1 MANGE
6 QLNVSLE
13 PHLQD
18 ALASIHKLTP
28 TGLSED
34 LAPYLSAE
42 RDTTDDRVI
51 PYAILQKVSRWAQTL
66 EGITALQECS
76 PQLDP
81 RSFTMTSL
89 LVGTRTSPEKRFP
102 PYVPRDPLEER
113 RRAIDDRK
121 AISAVVN
128 AVVSVI
134 GTGAATWWVSDRT
147 GLKLEWVSA
156 MFLSWYYRVQ
166 RSCTAQRSL
175 VAVSAAIIV
184 AIAEVILYMIWDSRK
199 GSKSKKV
206 RRRIITRTEKVN
218 NNTDD
223 TGGVPVQATSTALHD
238 SGLRHRF
245 IELTNVT
252 DH

>member
-147 GLKLEWVSA
+147 GLKLEW
-156 MFLSWYYRVQ
+156 
-166 RSCTAQRSL
+166 RSL
-175 VAVSAAIIV
+175 VGVSAAIIV